1 MIRELGQTETPH
13 NDPPLCTRSLDIQ
26 NEVCNK
32 ICWCGLIQR
41 LVLLYLPSFM
51 FIVCDLGVGGAHST
65 PTLPS
70 LLLAAATTAINAMS
84 NSGDKQLCS
93 DLILLSKYKI
103 LLRTEDISL
112 CVKVPNESYTEL
124 LNLCSKLVRKCY

>member
-1 MIRELGQTETPH
+1 
-13 NDPPLCTRSLDIQ
+13 
-26 NEVCNK
+26 
-32 ICWCGLIQR
+32 
-41 LVLLYLPSFM
+41 M

-65 PTLPS
+65 PTLPP

-103 LLRTEDISL
+103 LLRISL
-112 CVKVPNESYTEL
+112 CVKVPNESYTGF
-124 LNLCSKLVRKCY
+124 

>member
-1 MIRELGQTETPH
+1 
-13 NDPPLCTRSLDIQ
+13 
-26 NEVCNK
+26 
-32 ICWCGLIQR
+32 
-41 LVLLYLPSFM
+41 M

-65 PTLPS
+65 PTLPP

-103 LLRTEDISL
+103 LLRNEDISL